1 MNNTCCERVLD
12 NCQSI
17 SQCFETLTLSGL
29 EPDSTDKVTFQD
41 LYANEF
47 VINITSDALGVAIVD
62 LTTLPTSFFNSFS
75 RVFFL
80 FFETHVIQ
88 IDNKTYSKLLFKV
101 ENIQTNDTNATIN
114 V

>member
-17 SQCFETLTLSGL
+17 AQCFETLILSGL

-41 LYANEF
+41 LYGNEF
-47 VINITSDALGVAIVD
+47 VISITSDIDGNAIVD
-62 LTTLPTSFFNSFS
+62 LTSIPTSFFNSFS

-80 FFETHVIQ
+80 FFETHVITENN
-88 IDNKTYSKLLFKV
+88 ITYSKLLFKV

>member
-1 MNNTCCERVLD
+1 MNNMCCERVLD

-17 SQCFETLTLSGL
+17 AQCFETLTLSGL
-29 EPDSTDKVTFQD
+29 TPNSNDKVTFQD

-47 VINITSDALGVAIVD
+47 VISITSNSLGKAIVD
-62 LTTLPTSFFNSFS
+62 LSSLPTSFFNSFS

-80 FFETHVIQ
+80 FFETHVITENN
-88 IDNKTYSKLLFKV
+88 ITYSKLLFKV

>member
-17 SQCFETLTLSGL
+17 AQCFDTLTLSGL
-29 EPDSTDKVTFQD
+29 EPGSPDKVTFQD

-47 VINITSDALGVAIVD
+47 VISIGADGTGKAVVN

-80 FFETHVIQ
+80 FFENHIITENNI
-88 IDNKTYSKLLFKV
+88 TYSKLLFKV